1 MKIAFIGQKGIPAT
15 FGGVEYHV
23 DRLSRELAALGQEV
37 TVYVRNWYT
46 EKTLKSYRGV
56 KLVHVPT
63 IEGKHTDASVHSFLC
78 SVHSLFMPF
87 DIIHYHGIGPSFFS
101 LIPKLSRRKIV
112 CTIHRLDWNTEK
124 WGKVAK
130 TLLKIGEY
138 ISVKIPDRTIVVSDD
153 LRQYV
158 RDKYAQDSIHIPHGI
173 DLSRVKR
180 PELIKKKYGLKGND
194 YILFMGRLA
203 PEKRIDWLIK
213 AFLLVKN
220 KSDRAKNIKL
230 VIAGG
235 PSATSGYEKQLEKMA
250 LNEMDII
257 FTGNVGGIEKEEL
270 MSNALLFVLP
280 SYLEGFP
287 IVLLEAKTYG
297 LCILASDIPP
307 HQEAINDGIDGML
320 FKSKDLFDFC
330 KKLQFLIE
338 NPQKTEIMEKNSL
351 TEVSRRKSWSEIA
364 GEYLLF
370 YRKLIESKRKS

>member
-37 TVYVRNWYT
+37 TVYVRSWYT
-46 EKTLKSYRGV
+46 ERTLKSYQGV

-63 IEGKHTDASVHSFLC
+63 LKRKHTDASIHSFLC
-78 SVHSLFMPF
+78 SIHSLFGRF
-87 DIIHYHGIGPSFFS
+87 DIIHFHGIGPSFFS
-101 LIPKLSRRKIV
+101 LIPKLCRRKIV

-124 WGKVAK
+124 WGVVARA
-130 TLLKIGEY
+130 LLKIGEY
-138 ISVKIPDRTIVVSDD
+138 ISVKIPDQTIVVSED
-153 LRQYV
+153 LKHYV
-158 RDKYAQDSIHIPHGI
+158 RDKYTHDSIHIPHGI
-173 DLSRVKR
+173 DLPLLKQ
-180 PELIKKKYGLKGND
+180 PKLIKKKYDLNGND

-213 AFLLVKN
+213 AFLHVKN

-235 PSATSGYEKQLEKMA
+235 PSASSGYENQLEKMA
-250 LNEMDII
+250 LDKMDII

-307 HQEAINDGIDGML
+307 HQEAITDGIDGML
-320 FKSKDLFDFC
+320 FKSDDLSDFD
-330 KKLQFLIE
+330 KKLLFLIE
-338 NPQKTEIMEKNSL
+338 NPQKAEIMGENSFS
-351 TEVSRRKSWSEIA
+351 ESSQRKSWGEIA
-364 GEYLLF
+364 KEYLVL
-370 YRKLIESKRKS
+370 YRSLGRG